1 MRYFETW
8 LDNDLWT
15 SCGQTMM
22 YPVGFGWGK
31 YCTCLCPRCWPSS
44 ASCEDGEA
52 ADNAILLTKVYQG
65 CPFPP
70 QKGKGAKEN
79 GVHSILSRRCF
90 DKDGWPQQDVK
101 VLKGLSSVIF
111 GRWLDG
117 YLCGNLSFWG
127 PHSNLKRVSCRIL
140 RRLPIIFICA
150 GVRSQLAILGFL
162 HIMTLHHVWDDI
174 SDTRAE
180 RHTFSKHPSLSSR
193 THIHG

>member
-79 GVHSILSRRCF
+79 GGPFYSVKEMLRQ
-90 DKDGWPQQDVK
+90 GWLATAGCQ
-101 VLKGLSSVIF
+101 GFEGSIF
-111 GRWLDG
+111 GHLWSMVRWISLWELEFLG
-117 YLCGNLSFWG
+117 ILQNLAPSSHHFHLCWG
-127 PHSNLKRVSCRIL
+127 EIATCDIGIFAYYDASPRL
-140 RRLPIIFICA
+140 R
-150 GVRSQLAILGFL
+150 
-162 HIMTLHHVWDDI
+162 WY
-174 SDTRAE
+174 
-180 RHTFSKHPSLSSR
+180 
-193 THIHG
+193 